1 MTDSGNAAAHMQNA
15 GVWQGRVDRMLGQP
29 GMRMKGMSAHE
40 RKSWRV
46 VESGETRKLAL
57 SGRW

>member
-1 MTDSGNAAAHMQNA
+1 
-15 GVWQGRVDRMLGQP
+15 
-29 GMRMKGMSAHE
+29 MSAHE